1 MIKIKLISSAKLKNL
16 KLSAFEQKQIESHDF
31 TAKSGQQLNLINES
45 GEIHSVLFGF
55 EEGDSIWNVAEVTR
69 RLPQGTYRFETTLTG
84 NDLFLLHLVWHL
96 GLYKFDRYKTQV
108 SQQLHLVDAEGVDS
122 SKLQL
127 MIRSINWVRDLVNTP
142 AEDMGPAEMQLSIEQ
157 LAKTCGATIQVITG
171 EDCLS
176 EGFPL
181 THAVGR
187 ASDRAPRVVELQWG
201 KVGDKKVT
209 LVGKGVCFDTGGL
222 DIKTAAGM
230 RQMKKDMSGA
240 AHALA
245 LGNLIMGLELPI
257 DLRVIVPIVD
267 NNVGSR
273 SYRPGDV
280 FISRNGKS
288 IEIGNTDAEGRLIL
302 ADALTAACE
311 RSPDLL
317 IDFATL
323 TGNRALGT
331 VVSCFSK
338 DVALTQSLQKHGE
351 AVSDPVWSMPLV
363 DDYVDL
369 FRSDI
374 ADLVNIS
381 NTPVDTGTVA
391 AAAFLSEFVSEDTTW
406 VHCDLLG
413 YNVKPFPGKP
423 KGAEAMSLRA
433 WLSFIEAWL
442 KEN

>member
-1 MIKIKLISSAKLKNL
+1 M
-16 KLSAFEQKQIESHDF
+16 
-31 TAKSGQQLNLINES
+31 
-45 GEIHSVLFGF
+45 
-55 EEGDSIWNVAEVTR
+55 
-69 RLPQGTYRFETTLTG
+69 
-84 NDLFLLHLVWHL
+84 
-96 GLYKFDRYKTQV
+96 
-108 SQQLHLVDAEGVDS
+108 
-122 SKLQL
+122 
-127 MIRSINWVRDLVNTP
+127 
-142 AEDMGPAEMQLSIEQ
+142 
-157 LAKTCGATIQVITG
+157 
-171 EDCLS
+171 
-176 EGFPL
+176 

-187 ASDRAPRVVELQWG
+187 ASDRKPRVVELQWG
-201 KVGDKKVT
+201 KVGDKKIT

-222 DIKTAAGM
+222 DIKTAVGM

-245 LGNLIMGLELPI
+245 LGNLIMGMELPV

-280 FISRNGKS
+280 FIARNGKS

-311 RSPDLL
+311 RKPDLL

-323 TGNRALGT
+323 TGNRALGS

-338 DVALTQSLQKHGE
+338 DIHLTQSLQKHGDAIE
-351 AVSDPVWSMPLV
+351 DPVWSMPII
-363 DDYVDL
+363 DEYVDL
-369 FRSDI
+369 FKSDV

-381 NTPVDTGTVA
+381 SPPVDAGTVT
-391 AAAFLSEFVSEDTTW
+391 AAAFLSEFVKEDTTW

-413 YNVKPFPGKP
+413 YNVKSYPGKP

-433 WLSFIEAWL
+433 WLSFIEAWIQQ
-442 KEN
+442 K